1 MAETHRCERSGHE
14 WEIPLADGKPVAVVG
29 TAMYRNCY
37 RKADHRWQSIE
48 RRRYATCAGGMLV
61 DFKHFRASMLR
72 VAGDGI

>member
-1 MAETHRCERSGHE
+1 
-14 WEIPLADGKPVAVVG
+14 
-29 TAMYRNCY
+29 MYRHCY